1 MSAAV
6 NVEEMRKERK
16 RRGSG
21 SYTSWSVQATTNSAS
36 RPRFRLLDQQTNH
49 EFSCRR
55 IGRLEYG
62 MLHGIPNTQHVTPTQ
77 PILFFGL

>member
-55 IGRLEYG
+55 SSDWNMECCTVFQTR
-62 MLHGIPNTQHVTPTQ
+62 NT
-77 PILFFGL
+77 